1 MLYANVHG
9 VRTDIFSLI
18 GDEKTTGPSASHW
31 STIQRLHKGLGM
43 TTNMVSAAGLVGDL
57 FGVGDF
63 KTSRVDVDEY
73 TCVEG
78 IIIACAPAP

>member
-1 MLYANVHG
+1 
-9 VRTDIFSLI
+9 
-18 GDEKTTGPSASHW
+18 
-31 STIQRLHKGLGM
+31 M